1 MTSPRFD
8 DRIKYLIP
16 SDLYADIISFVGLP
30 QAALLIY
37 RVCKVEVWLLG
48 SEVKSLLDM
57 LHRMDGEMANILG
70 SELYAVIAEPEPE
83 GNDGQDILQ

>member
-16 SDLYADIISFVGLP
+16 SDLYADILSFVGLP
-30 QAALLIY
+30 QTALLVY

-57 LHRMDGEMANILG
+57 LHRTDSEMANILG
-70 SELYAVIAEPEPE
+70 SELYAMIAEPEPE
-83 GNDGQDILQ
+83 GNDGKDILQ

>member
-1 MTSPRFD
+1 MTNPRFD

-16 SDLYADIISFVGLP
+16 SDLYADILSFVGLP
-30 QAALLIY
+30 QTALLVY

-57 LHRMDGEMANILG
+57 LHRMDGEMADILG
-70 SELYAVIAEPEPE
+70 SELYAMIAEPEPE